1 MPTVM
6 VKCTHKIVFAI
17 LVEINYLDFMNFII
31 SPKEWSD

>member
-17 LVEINYLDFMNFII
+17 LVEYLDFMNFIS